1 MNLTYREKE
10 AFYRGKAAG
19 IIPADCPMPQTG
31 EEIDDLILH
40 IGPMCSRTIGCRNQ
54 AGKLFFV
61 EVSVFSQKYLE
72 ETIKHLPDL
81 IAKVSEVTE
90 LQFEKY
96 NSPLEDLANYFAL
109 GPAIVNEADIA
120 AWFSHLTADDIRKGF
135 ELKYEPEKIAD
146 CATDD
151 QRMALSEQIA
161 QGRIKSLSS
170 REWENLT
177 GQETAELLRN
187 SDRAEDVIPARV
199 RLLAAEYEKLT
210 PEEKIRF
217 REMITQIKGQKQTP
231 VKRPISMISFPI
243 SRTAWTPWSETAA

>member
-19 IIPADCPMPQTG
+19 IIPADCPLPQTG
-31 EEIDDLILH
+31 EEIDGLILH
-40 IGPMCSRTIGCRNQ
+40 VGPMYSRTVGCRDQ

-72 ETIKHLPDL
+72 ETIEHLPDL
-81 IAKVSEVTE
+81 IPEVSEITE
-90 LQFEKY
+90 LRYEKY

-120 AWFSHLTADDIRKGF
+120 AWLSHLTADDIRKGF
-135 ELKYEPEKIAD
+135 EFKYEPEEIAD
-146 CATDD
+146 CATDE
-151 QRMALSEQIA
+151 QRMAISEQIA
-161 QGRIKSLSS
+161 QGRINPLTS
-170 REWENLT
+170 RQWENLT

-217 REMITQIKGQKQTP
+217 REMTTENERNH
-231 VKRPISMISFPI
+231 V
-243 SRTAWTPWSETAA
+243 

>member
-31 EEIDDLILH
+31 EEIDALIVH

-72 ETIKHLPDL
+72 ETIEHLPDL
-81 IAKVSEVTE
+81 IDEVSEVTE
-90 LQFEKY
+90 LRFEKY

-109 GPAIVNEADIA
+109 GSAIVNEADIA

-135 ELKYEPEKIAD
+135 ELQYEPKKLAD
-146 CATDD
+146 CATEE
-151 QRMALSEQIA
+151 QRMALSERIA
-161 QGRIKSLSS
+161 RGRTKPLSC
-170 REWENLT
+170 RQWENLT
-177 GQETAELLRN
+177 KQEAAELLCN
-187 SDRAEDVIPARV
+187 SGRTEDVISERV
-199 RLLAAEYEKLT
+199 RLLAGEYAKLT
-210 PEEKIRF
+210 PEEKDMF
-217 REMITQIKGQKQTP
+217 REITTQNKG
-231 VKRPISMISFPI
+231 
-243 SRTAWTPWSETAA
+243 

>member
-19 IIPADCPMPQTG
+19 IIPADCPLPKTG
-31 EEIDDLILH
+31 EEIDGLILH
-40 IGPMCSRTIGCRNQ
+40 VGPMCSRTIACRNKS
-54 AGKLFFV
+54 GKLFFV
-61 EVSVFSQKYLE
+61 EISVFSPKYLE
-72 ETIKHLPDL
+72 ETTKHLPDL
-81 IAKVSEVTE
+81 IAEVSEVTE
-90 LQFEKY
+90 LRYEKY

-120 AWFSHLTADDIRKGF
+120 AWLSHLTADDIRKGF
-135 ELKYEPEKIAD
+135 DLKYEPEMIAD
-146 CATDD
+146 CATEE
-151 QRMALSEQIA
+151 QRMALSERIV

-177 GQETAELLRN
+177 GPEAAELLRN

-217 REMITQIKGQKQTP
+217 REMTTENERKH
-231 VKRPISMISFPI
+231 V
-243 SRTAWTPWSETAA
+243 

>member
-31 EEIDDLILH
+31 EEIDALIVH

-61 EVSVFSQKYLE
+61 EISVFSEKYLE
-72 ETIKHLPDL
+72 ETIEHLPDR
-81 IAKVSEVTE
+81 IDEVSEVTE
-90 LQFEKY
+90 LRFEKY

-135 ELKYEPEKIAD
+135 ELQYEPKKLAD
-146 CATDD
+146 CATEE
-151 QRMALSEQIA
+151 QRMAISDRIA
-161 QGRIKSLSS
+161 QGRTKPLSC
-170 REWENLT
+170 RQWENLT
-177 GQETAELLRN
+177 GPKAAELLCN
-187 SDRAEDVIPARV
+187 SGRTEDVISAQV
-199 RLLAAEYEKLT
+199 RLLTEEYAKLT
-210 PEEKIRF
+210 PEEKDMF
-217 REMITQIKGQKQTP
+217 RKITTPNKGHKHD
-231 VKRPISMISFPI
+231 
-243 SRTAWTPWSETAA
+243 